1 MNCRLSLWVVE
12 INCPRQKPVFYIFDT
27 KDETE
32 QFIGSKF
39 ILNLLKEHPETVVMF
54 WDLYGQNESIDKFSI

>member
-1 MNCRLSLWVVE
+1 MKPSLWVVE
-12 INCPRQKPVFYIFDT
+12 VSYPKGKSVFHTFDT